1 MLYNKFA
8 VVLIDKASGN
18 AAFVC
23 RRYYVQLLIN
33 ELIQKLYHFRK
44 LFNCIK
50 ANIQTVIDA
59 LNEINSRNEAIS
71 VATFG
76 TKYSR
81 VDQVKFLQDSL

>member
-1 MLYNKFA
+1 MLLLFA
-8 VVLIDKASGN
+8 EGITFNFWSMN
-18 AAFVC
+18 
-23 RRYYVQLLIN
+23 
-33 ELIQKLYHFRK
+33 LYKSYTTFESCYS
-44 LFNCIK
+44 CIK
-50 ANIQTVIDA
+50 ASIQTVIDA